1 MATEGDPY
9 ENIAGVYARSSGV
22 VWTTFRLKAERTM
35 TRWQAVQVL
44 GAVWFLMFDHGARE
58 VAGGEVVTDGDG
70 EGGEGLASFV
80 LRFFSGG
87 EGEVG

>member
-9 ENIAGVYARSSGV
+9 EHIAGVYARSSGV
-22 VWTTFRLKAERTM
+22 VWTIFGCKTARVM

-44 GAVWFLMFDHGARE
+44 GAVWFLMIDHGARE
-58 VAGGEVVTDGDG
+58 VKGGEVTDGD
-70 EGGEGLASFV
+70 GGEGLASFV